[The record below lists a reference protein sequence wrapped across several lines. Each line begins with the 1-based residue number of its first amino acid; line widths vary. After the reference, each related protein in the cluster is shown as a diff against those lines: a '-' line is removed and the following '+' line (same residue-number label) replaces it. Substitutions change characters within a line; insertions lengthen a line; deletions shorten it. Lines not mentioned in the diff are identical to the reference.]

1 MLRIVC
7 CFAACLFPT
16 LGLFAQPVPAYPPP
30 SFNEPE
36 AIGEVFASS
45 ASVHGSV
52 VLVGGGTRLL
62 SGSTVTA
69 GSEPA
74 GVRLTRGGE
83 LRVCPQTSLGINSG
97 SSRDLMLSLSGGAI
111 EANYS
116 INASA
121 DNIVTPDFRIQLVGP
136 GQFHVAVAS
145 DFRGNA
151 CVKTLAGN
159 LASVMVSELMGNGS
173 YQVKPGEQV
182 YFRNGSVAGA
192 TSHSLVECGC
202 PAGPAILQA
211 AESVTQPPAAASS
224 QTAQAEATPPDS
236 QPALASPLPAT
247 EPNDVHVQVDAPL
260 VFSARELEPAADPA
274 PDSYAIAELKPLAM
288 PAVFADLVAPSVAAP
303 PPAAAVPIAAKPKKR
318 KGFFGRLGSFF
329 VAMLKG

>member
-1 MLRIVC
+1 MLRTAC
-7 CFAACLFPT
+7 CLAACLFLT
-16 LGLFAQPVPAYPPP
+16 VGLFAQPVPAYPPP

-36 AIGEVFASS
+36 TIGEVFASS
-45 ASVHGSV
+45 ASVRGSV

-83 LRVCPQTSLGINSG
+83 LRVCPETSLGVNAG
-97 SSRDLMLSLSGGAI
+97 SSRDLMLSLSAGAV

-116 INASA
+116 LNASS
-121 DNIVTPDFRIQLVGP
+121 DTIVTPDFRIQLVGP

-151 CVKTLAGN
+151 CVKSLAGN
-159 LASVMVSELMGNGS
+159 TASVMVSELMGNGS

-182 YFRNGSVAGA
+182 YFRNGSVAEA
-192 TSHSLVECGC
+192 TSHSLFECGC

-211 AESVTQPPAAASS
+211 DKSITQPPTPSTSEA
-224 QTAQAEATPPDS
+224 TQAEAVIPAS
-236 QPALASPLPAT
+236 QPTVAAALPAT
-247 EPNDVHVQVDAPL
+247 EPSDVHIQVDAPL
-260 VFSARELEPAADPA
+260 VFSARTPEPAPDPA
-274 PDSYAIAELKPLAM
+274 PDSYAIAELKPLAV
-288 PAVFADLVAPSVAAP
+288 PAVFADFLASSIAAP
-303 PPAAAVPIAAKPKKR
+303 PPQPAVAAKPKNR

-329 VAMLKG
+329 VALIKG